1 MLSIK
6 RALLGVIAIV
16 CLAVAPVVSVAG
28 CTAPQQK
35 AALVAG
41 LDTYECVLQNQ
52 GQGLTA
58 EQLAMKC
65 GLAEV
70 GDVIRIITAAERASK
85 AGFMKLPDAG
95 AGAKGD

>member
-1 MLSIK
+1 MLPIK
-6 RALLGVIAIV
+6 RALLGVIAVV
-16 CLAVAPVVSVAG
+16 CLAVAPVIAVEG

-41 LDTYECVLQNQ
+41 LDAYECVLQNQ

-58 EQLAMKC
+58 EQLALKC

-70 GDVIRIITAAERASK
+70 GDVVRIITAAERA
-85 AGFMKLPDAG
+85 AQRGFMKLPDAG
-95 AGAKGD
+95 AGDGGH